1 MRAPAIA
8 AAILAAG
15 RTLVADADALRGSP
29 QAISGA
35 ALITPHEGEFARLF
49 GTSAGDRLDTVRA
62 AAARLLGA
70 VLLKG
75 SDTIIAAPDGRAAI
89 TDGAP
94 AWLATAG
101 TGDVLAGIAA
111 ALIAQG
117 TPPWE
122 AGCAAAWVHAAAAR
136 RAGAYMIAEDLPDH
150 LPGVLAAV

>member
-1 MRAPAIA
+1 MRAPATA

-15 RTLVADADALRGSP
+15 RTLVADADALRGASE
-29 QAISGA
+29 AIAGA
-35 ALITPHEGEFARLF
+35 ALVTPHEGEFARLF
-49 GTSAGDRLDTVRA
+49 GPPAGRLGAARA
-62 AAARLLGA
+62 AAARLFGA

-89 TDGAP
+89 TADAP

-117 TPPWE
+117 MPPWE
-122 AGCAAAWVHAAAAR
+122 AGCAAAWAHAAAAR
-136 RAGAYMIAEDLPDH
+136 GAGAYMIAEDLADH
-150 LPGVLAAV
+150 LPRVLAAV